1 LVKETPSCPPL
12 IFIHCWAGREEGN
25 QYNKIPWGEVL
36 AQDACLK
43 EERTSKDQ
51 SLKMDRS
58 RMAAAFTARLTLS
71 EERLATAARQ
81 DQASSQKATISQW
94 NYPRS
99 RAGDAVLNLGQN
111 SLLSA

>member
-12 IFIHCWAGREEGN
+12 IFIHCWTGREERN
-25 QYNKIPWGEVL
+25 QYNKIPRGEVL
-36 AQDACLK
+36 APDACLK

-58 RMAAAFTARLTLS
+58 GSAVAFTARLTLS
-71 EERLATAARQ
+71 EERLATAAHQ
-81 DQASSQKATISQW
+81 DQASSQKATIAQW
-94 NYPRS
+94 NYPRR